1 MLGVSGSVPGA
12 VFVLL
17 WSTGQSGGRSCL
29 VVGAMSTR
37 PLLGLCPQGRCWGYV
52 HKAVVDV
59 VEDPQAG
66 QSVVLVAQDLSTEV
80 QIAKHGCTSA

>member
-1 MLGVSGSVPGA
+1 MLGVSGSGPGA

-29 VVGAMSTR
+29 VVRAMSTR

-52 HKAVVDV
+52 HKAVVGAMSTKPLLGLC
-59 VEDPQAG
+59 PQG
-66 QSVVLVAQDLSTEV
+66 R
-80 QIAKHGCTSA
+80 C